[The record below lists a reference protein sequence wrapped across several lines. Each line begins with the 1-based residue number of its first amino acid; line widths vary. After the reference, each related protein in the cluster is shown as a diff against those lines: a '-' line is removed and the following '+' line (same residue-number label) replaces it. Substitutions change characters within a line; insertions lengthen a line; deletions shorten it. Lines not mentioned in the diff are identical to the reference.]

1 MKVSEVKNMNIA
13 FAGTH
18 GAGKTTL
25 LNQMIKVFDKDV
37 NFKYVTEVARK
48 IIQRGYPLN
57 QEANTDSYIHYIND
71 QLKAENDIFDSSL
84 FISDR
89 TLLDPLAYALVN
101 RTLPRPY
108 VQGYFIEMLE
118 RVWLLEKERYDLY
131 VYFPVEFPMIFDG
144 VRPEDEEYRREV
156 DKMILTLLN
165 KHKVNYIEIHGTPA
179 ERELIL
185 LEIIEKKKPQDLCSS
200 GLRCRNSGW

>member
-1 MKVSEVKNMNIA
+1 MVIVAIFIHYLFVFLFSNETEENMNIA

-18 GAGKTTL
+18 GTGKTTL
-25 LNQMIKVFDKDV
+25 LDQMIKIFDKDAD
-37 NFKYVTEVARK
+37 FRYVTEVARK

-71 QLKAENDIFDSSL
+71 QLKAEKDIFDSSL

-131 VYFPVEFPMIFDG
+131 VYFPVEFPMIFDR
-144 VRPEDEEYRREV
+144 VRPENEKYRKEV
-156 DKMILTLLN
+156 DKMILQLLN
-165 KHKVNYIEIHGTPA
+165 KHKINYIEIHGTPA
-179 ERELIL
+179 ERELVL
-185 LEIIEKKKPQDLCSS
+185 LDIINKKA
-200 GLRCRNSGW
+200 